1 MFKINCL
8 NKISANGLRV
18 LTNKYDITD
27 DINEADAVLV
37 RSAVM
42 HEMEL
47 PESVVA
53 VARAGAGVNNIPLDK
68 YAEKGVVVF
77 NTPGANANAVKEIV
91 LSALLLASRDL
102 IGGNEWVRNNASD
115 VNIAKTAEKAKSQ
128 FAGTEIKGKII
139 AVIGLGA
146 IGVLVA
152 NACLNLGMSV
162 IGYDPYL
169 SQINALNLDRHV
181 TYTSNLEEAII
192 SADFVTIHV
201 PAMDATKKMINKNV
215 ISKMKKG
222 SVLLNFSRDVIVDEE
237 ALKVALENGDV
248 RKYVSDFAN
257 PFSVNMPNT
266 IIFPHLGASTEEAED
281 NCAAMACEE
290 VMDYIENGNIK
301 NSVNYPA
308 CDAGI
313 CKTEGRISVIHKNVA
328 GVINKISDT
337 FAQKNINIANMVS
350 KAKGDYAYMVLD
362 IDAVAQKEIIDQ
374 LTTIDGVV
382 RARIVK

>member
-1 MFKINCL
+1 MKINCL
-8 NKISANGLRV
+8 NKISPIGLKT
-18 LTNKYDITD
+18 LKSNYEITE
-27 DINEADAVLV
+27 DINSADAILV

-42 HEMEL
+42 HDMEL
-47 PESVVA
+47 PKSVLA

-91 LSALLLASRDL
+91 IAALLLASRDI
-102 IGGNEWVRNNASD
+102 IGGAEWIKENASD
-115 VNIAKTAEKAKSQ
+115 ENIAKTAEKAKAQ
-128 FAGTEIKGKII
+128 FAGTEIKGKTI

-152 NACLNLGMSV
+152 NACLNLGMIV

-169 SQINALNLDRHV
+169 SQMNALNLDRHV

-192 SADFVTIHV
+192 GADFITIHV
-201 PAMDATKKMINKNV
+201 PAMDATKKMINTN
-215 ISKMKKG
+215 IINKMKNNA
-222 SVLLNFSRDVIVDEE
+222 VLLNFSRDVIVDEE
-237 ALKVALENGDV
+237 ALKKALENGEI

-257 PFSVNMPNT
+257 PFSVTMPNT
-266 IIFPHLGASTEEAED
+266 IILPHLGASTEEAED

-290 VMDYIENGNIK
+290 IMDYIENGNIK

-308 CDAGI
+308 CDAGV
-313 CKTEGRISVIHKNVA
+313 CKSEGRISVIHKNVA
-328 GVINKISDT
+328 GVINKISDA

-350 KAKGDYAYMVLD
+350 KAKGDYAYMLLD
-362 IDAVAQKEIIDQ
+362 IDATAKDEFVSELEK
-374 LTTIDGVV
+374 IDGVV

>member
-8 NKISANGLRV
+8 NKISPNGLRV
-18 LTNKYDITD
+18 LTNNYDITD
-27 DINEADAVLV
+27 DINEADAILV

-47 PESVVA
+47 PKSVVA

-102 IGGNEWVRNNASD
+102 IGGNEWVRENASD
-115 VNIAKTAEKAKSQ
+115 ENIAKTAEKAKSQ

-201 PAMDATKKMINKNV
+201 PAMDATKKMINKNI
-215 ISKMKKG
+215 ISKMKQG

-257 PFSVNMPNT
+257 PLSVNMPNT
-266 IIFPHLGASTEEAED
+266 IILPHLGASTEEAED

-308 CDAGI
+308 CDAGV
-313 CKTEGRISVIHKNVA
+313 CKNEGRISVIHKNVA
-328 GVINKISDT
+328 GVINKISDA

-350 KAKGDYAYMVLD
+350 KAKGDYAYMILD
-362 IDAVAQKEIIDQ
+362 IDSASKAEFVNELEAVE
-374 LTTIDGVV
+374 GVV

>member
-1 MFKINCL
+1 MFRINCL

-102 IGGNEWVRNNASD
+102 IGGNEWVRENASD
-115 VNIAKTAEKAKSQ
+115 GNIAKTAEKAKSQ

-169 SQINALNLDRHV
+169 SQINALHLDRHV

-201 PAMDATKKMINKNV
+201 PAMDATKKMINKSI
-215 ISKMKKG
+215 ISKMKQG

-237 ALKVALENGDV
+237 ALKVALENGDI

-257 PFSVNMPNT
+257 PLSVTMQNT
-266 IIFPHLGASTEEAED
+266 IVFPHLGASTEEAED

-313 CKTEGRISVIHKNVA
+313 CKTEGRIAVIHKNVA

-362 IDAVAQKEIIDQ
+362 IDAVAQKEIINQ
-374 LTTIDGVV
+374 LTAIDGVV

>member
-1 MFKINCL
+1 MKVNCL
-8 NKISANGLRV
+8 NKISKVGLST
-18 LTNKYDITD
+18 LSSKYEITE
-27 DINEADAVLV
+27 DINEADAILV

-47 PESVVA
+47 PKSVLA

-68 YAEKGVVVF
+68 YAEEGVVVF

-91 LSALLLASRDL
+91 LSALLIASRDI
-102 IGGNEWVRNNASD
+102 IGGNEWIKENASD
-115 VNIAKTAEKAKSQ
+115 PNIAKTAEKAKAQ
-128 FAGTEIKGKII
+128 FAGTEIKGKTI

-152 NACLNLGMSV
+152 NACLNLGMIV

-169 SQINALNLDRHV
+169 SQINALHLDRHV

-192 SADFVTIHV
+192 SADYVTIHV
-201 PAMDATKKMINKNV
+201 PAMDATKKMINKSI
-215 ISKMKKG
+215 ISKMKEG

-237 ALKVALENGDV
+237 ALKPALESGEI

-257 PFSVNMPNT
+257 PFSVTLPNT
-266 IIFPHLGASTEEAED
+266 IILPHLGASTEEAED
-281 NCAAMACEE
+281 NCAVMACQEI
-290 VMDYIENGNIK
+290 MDYIENGNIT

-313 CKTEGRISVIHKNVA
+313 CKSEGRISVIHKNVA

-350 KAKGDYAYMVLD
+350 KAKGDYAYMLLD
-362 IDAVAQKEIIDQ
+362 IDSKSNNEIIDE
-374 LTTIDGVV
+374 LNKIDGVV
-382 RARIVK
+382 RARIIK

>member
-1 MFKINCL
+1 MKINCL
-8 NKISANGLRV
+8 NKISKVGLAT
-18 LTNKYDITD
+18 LTKDYEITE
-27 DINEADAVLV
+27 DINEADAILV

-47 PESVVA
+47 PASVLA

-77 NTPGANANAVKEIV
+77 NTPGANANGVKEIV
-91 LSALLLASRDL
+91 VAALLLASRDI
-102 IGGNEWVRNNASD
+102 IGGAEWIKANKD
-115 VNIAKTAEKAKSQ
+115 DENIAKTAEKAKSQ
-128 FAGTEIKGKII
+128 FAGTEIKGKTI

-181 TYTSNLEEAII
+181 TYTADLEEAI
-192 SADFVTIHV
+192 SKADFITIHV
-201 PAMDATKKMINKNV
+201 PAMDATKKMINANI
-215 ISKMKKG
+215 ISKMKNG
-222 SVLLNFSRDVIVDEE
+222 AVLLNFSRDVIVDEQ
-237 ALKVALENGDV
+237 ALKPALESGAV

-257 PFSVNMPNT
+257 PFSVTMPNT
-266 IIFPHLGASTEEAED
+266 IILPHLGASTEEAED

-290 VMDYIENGNIK
+290 IMDYIENGNIR

-308 CDAGI
+308 CDGGI
-313 CKTEGRISVIHKNVA
+313 CKTAGRISVIHKNVA
-328 GVINKISDT
+328 GLINKLSDV
-337 FAQKNINIANMVS
+337 FAQKNINIFNMVS
-350 KAKGDYAYMVLD
+350 KSKGDYAYMLLD
-362 IDAVAQKEIIDQ
+362 IDAPTEEKFANE
-374 LTTIDGVV
+374 LAAIDGVV
-382 RARIVK
+382 RVRIIK

>member
-27 DINEADAVLV
+27 DINEANAVLV

-68 YAEKGVVVF
+68 YAEKGIVVF

-169 SQINALNLDRHV
+169 SQINALHLDRHV

-257 PFSVNMPNT
+257 PLSVNMPNT
-266 IIFPHLGASTEEAED
+266 IVLPHLGASTEEAED

-290 VMDYIENGNIK
+290 IMDYIENGNIK

-308 CDAGI
+308 CDAGV

-362 IDAVAQKEIIDQ
+362 IDAAAKDEIIKQ
-374 LTTIDGVV
+374 LTAIDGVV
-382 RARIVK
+382 RARIIK

>member
-1 MFKINCL
+1 
-8 NKISANGLRV
+8 
-18 LTNKYDITD
+18 
-27 DINEADAVLV
+27 
-37 RSAVM
+37 
-42 HEMEL
+42 MEL
-47 PESVVA
+47 PKSVVA

-102 IGGNEWVRNNASD
+102 IGGNEWVRENASD
-115 VNIAKTAEKAKSQ
+115 ENIAKTAENAKAQ

-169 SQINALNLDRHV
+169 SQINALHLDRHV

-201 PAMDATKKMINKNV
+201 PAMDATKKMINKNI
-215 ISKMKKG
+215 ISKMKQG

-237 ALKVALENGDV
+237 YLKVALENGEV

-257 PFSVNMPNT
+257 PLSVTMPNT
-266 IIFPHLGASTEEAED
+266 IILPHLGASTEEAED

-290 VMDYIENGNIK
+290 IMDYIENGNIK

-308 CDAGI
+308 CDAGV
-313 CKTEGRISVIHKNVA
+313 CKTEGRIAVIHKNIA
-328 GVINKISDT
+328 GVINKISDL

-362 IDAVAQKEIIDQ
+362 IDASAKAEFVGELEAV
-374 LTTIDGVV
+374 DGVV

>member
-8 NKISANGLRV
+8 NKISPNGLRV
-18 LTNKYDITD
+18 LTNKYDITE
-27 DINEADAVLV
+27 DINEADAILV

-68 YAEKGVVVF
+68 FAEKGIVVF

-102 IGGNEWVRNNASD
+102 IGGNEWVRENAGD
-115 VNIAKTAEKAKSQ
+115 ENIAKTAEKAKSQ

-201 PAMDATKKMINKNV
+201 PAMDATKKMINKSI
-215 ISKMKKG
+215 ISKMKQG

-257 PFSVNMPNT
+257 PFSVTMPNT
-266 IIFPHLGASTEEAED
+266 IILPHLGASTEEAED

-308 CDAGI
+308 CDAGV
-313 CKTEGRISVIHKNVA
+313 CKNDGRISVIHKNVA

-362 IDAVAQKEIIDQ
+362 IDAKSNPEIIAELDA
-374 LTTIDGVV
+374 IDGVV

>member
-1 MFKINCL
+1 MYKINCL
-8 NKISANGLRV
+8 NKISANGIRV

-27 DINEADAVLV
+27 DINEADAILV

-42 HEMEL
+42 HDMEL

-68 YAEKGVVVF
+68 FAEKGVVVF

-102 IGGNEWVRNNASD
+102 IGGNEWVRENASD
-115 VNIAKTAEKAKSQ
+115 ENIAKTAEKAKAQ

-169 SQINALNLDRHV
+169 SQINALHLDRHV

-201 PAMDATKKMINKNV
+201 PAMDATKKMINKNI
-215 ISKMKKG
+215 ISKMKQG

-237 ALKVALENGDV
+237 ALKAALESGDV

-257 PFSVNMPNT
+257 PFSVTMPNT
-266 IIFPHLGASTEEAED
+266 ILLPHLGASTEEAED

-290 VMDYIENGNIK
+290 IMDYIENGNIK

-313 CKTEGRISVIHKNVA
+313 CKSEGRIAVIHKNVA

-350 KAKGDYAYMVLD
+350 KAKGDYAYMLLD
-362 IDAVAQKEIIDQ
+362 IDATSNDSIIAE
-374 LTTIDGVV
+374 LNKIDGVV
-382 RARIVK
+382 RARIIK

>member
-8 NKISANGLRV
+8 NKISPNGLRV
-18 LTNKYDITD
+18 LTNKYDITE
-27 DINEADAVLV
+27 DINEADAILV

-68 YAEKGVVVF
+68 FAEKGIVVF

-102 IGGNEWVRNNASD
+102 IGGNEWVRENASD
-115 VNIAKTAEKAKSQ
+115 ENIAKTAEKAKSQ

-201 PAMDATKKMINKNV
+201 PAMDATKKMINKSI
-215 ISKMKKG
+215 ISKMKQG

-266 IIFPHLGASTEEAED
+266 IILPHLGASTEEAED

-308 CDAGI
+308 CDAGV
-313 CKTEGRISVIHKNVA
+313 CKNDGRISVIHKNVA

-362 IDAVAQKEIIDQ
+362 IDAKSNPEIIAELDA
-374 LTTIDGVV
+374 IDGVV

>member
-1 MFKINCL
+1 MKINCL
-8 NKISANGLRV
+8 NKISPIGLKT
-18 LTNKYDITD
+18 LSNKYEITE
-27 DINEADAVLV
+27 DINSADAILV

-42 HEMEL
+42 HDMEL
-47 PESVVA
+47 APSVLA

-68 YAEKGVVVF
+68 FAEKGVVVF
-77 NTPGANANAVKEIV
+77 NTPGANANGVKEIV
-91 LSALLLASRDL
+91 IAALLLASRDI
-102 IGGNEWVRNNASD
+102 IGGNEWIKANAND
-115 VNIAKTAEKAKSQ
+115 ENIAKTAEKAKAQ
-128 FAGTEIKGKII
+128 FAGTEIKGKTI

-192 SADFVTIHV
+192 SADFITIHV
-201 PAMDATKKMINKNV
+201 PAMDATKNMINAG
-215 ISKMKKG
+215 IIGKMKKG
-222 SVLLNFSRDVIVDEE
+222 AILLNFSRDVIVDEE
-237 ALKVALENGDV
+237 ALKPALENGDV

-257 PFSVNMPNT
+257 PFSVTLPNT
-266 IIFPHLGASTEEAED
+266 IILPHLGASTEESED
-281 NCAAMACEE
+281 NCAVMACEE
-290 VMDYIENGNIK
+290 IMDYIENGNIR

-308 CDAGI
+308 CDAGV
-313 CKTEGRISVIHKNVA
+313 CKAAGRISVIHKNVA
-328 GVINKISDT
+328 GVINKISDA

-350 KAKGDYAYMVLD
+350 KAKGDYAYMLLD
-362 IDAVAQKEIIDQ
+362 IDSASNEGIIKE
-374 LTTIDGVV
+374 LTALDGVV

>member
-1 MFKINCL
+1 MYKINCL
-8 NKISANGLRV
+8 NKISPVGLKT
-18 LTNKYDITD
+18 LTTKYETTE
-27 DINEADAVLV
+27 DINSADAILV

-42 HEMEL
+42 HDMEL
-47 PESVVA
+47 APSVLA

-91 LSALLLASRDL
+91 ISALLIASRDI
-102 IGGNEWVRNNASD
+102 IGGNEWIRQNATD
-115 VNIAKTAEKAKSQ
+115 ENIAKTAEKAKAQ
-128 FAGTEIKGKII
+128 FAGTEIKGKTI

-152 NACLNLGMSV
+152 NACLNLGMLV

-169 SQINALNLDRHV
+169 SQMNALNLDRHV

-201 PAMDATKKMINKNV
+201 PAMDATKKMINKNI
-215 ISKMKKG
+215 ISKMKQG

-237 ALKVALENGDV
+237 ALKPALESGDV

-257 PFSVNMPNT
+257 PFSVTLPNT
-266 IIFPHLGASTEEAED
+266 IILPHLGASTEEAED

-290 VMDYIENGNIK
+290 IMDYIENGNIK

-328 GVINKISDT
+328 GVINKISDA

-362 IDAVAQKEIIDQ
+362 IDSKSNQTYVDE
-374 LTTIDGVV
+374 LTKIDGVV
-382 RARIVK
+382 RARVIK

>member
-1 MFKINCL
+1 MKINCL
-8 NKISANGLRV
+8 NKISKVGLAT
-18 LTNKYDITD
+18 LTKDYEITE
-27 DINEADAVLV
+27 DINEADAILV

-47 PESVVA
+47 PKSVLA

-77 NTPGANANAVKEIV
+77 NTPGANANGVKEIV
-91 LSALLLASRDL
+91 VAALLLASRDI
-102 IGGNEWVRNNASD
+102 IGGAEWIKANKD
-115 VNIAKTAEKAKSQ
+115 DENIAKTAEKAKSQ
-128 FAGTEIKGKII
+128 FAGTEIKGKTI

-181 TYTSNLEEAII
+181 TYTADLEEAI
-192 SADFVTIHV
+192 SKADFITIHV
-201 PAMDATKKMINKNV
+201 PAMDATKKMINANI
-215 ISKMKKG
+215 ISKMKNG
-222 SVLLNFSRDVIVDEE
+222 AVLLNFSRDVIVDEQ
-237 ALKVALENGDV
+237 ALKPALESGAV

-257 PFSVNMPNT
+257 PFSVTMPNT
-266 IIFPHLGASTEEAED
+266 IILPHLGASTEEAED

-290 VMDYIENGNIK
+290 IMDYIENGNIR

-308 CDAGI
+308 CDGGI
-313 CKTEGRISVIHKNVA
+313 CKTAGRISVIHKNVA
-328 GVINKISDT
+328 GLINKLSDV
-337 FAQKNINIANMVS
+337 FAQKNINIFNMVS
-350 KAKGDYAYMVLD
+350 KSKGDYAYMLLD
-362 IDAVAQKEIIDQ
+362 IDAPTEEKFANE
-374 LTTIDGVV
+374 LAAIDGVV
-382 RARIVK
+382 RVRIIK

>member
-8 NKISANGLRV
+8 NKISPNGLRV

-27 DINEADAVLV
+27 NINEADAILV

-102 IGGNEWVRNNASD
+102 IGGNEWVRENASD
-115 VNIAKTAEKAKSQ
+115 ENIAKTAEKAKSQ

-201 PAMDATKKMINKNV
+201 PAMDATKKMINKSI
-215 ISKMKKG
+215 ISKMKQG

-237 ALKVALENGDV
+237 ALKVALENGDI

-257 PFSVNMPNT
+257 PLSVNMPNT
-266 IIFPHLGASTEEAED
+266 IILPHLGASTEEAED

-308 CDAGI
+308 CDAGV
-313 CKTEGRISVIHKNVA
+313 CKNDGRISVIHKNVA

-362 IDAVAQKEIIDQ
+362 IDAKSNPEIIAELDA
-374 LTTIDGVV
+374 IDGVV

>member
-27 DINEADAVLV
+27 NINEADAILV

-102 IGGNEWVRNNASD
+102 IGGNEWVRENASD
-115 VNIAKTAEKAKSQ
+115 ENIAKTAEKAKSQ

-201 PAMDATKKMINKNV
+201 PAMDTTKKMINKNI
-215 ISKMKKG
+215 ISKMKQG

-266 IIFPHLGASTEEAED
+266 IILPHLGASTEEAED

-308 CDAGI
+308 CDAGV
-313 CKTEGRISVIHKNVA
+313 CKNDGRISVIHKNVA

-362 IDAVAQKEIIDQ
+362 IDAKSNPEIIAELDA
-374 LTTIDGVV
+374 IDGVV

>member
-1 MFKINCL
+1 MIKVNCL
-8 NKISANGLRV
+8 NKISPVGLKT
-18 LTNKYDITD
+18 LTSKYEITE
-27 DINEADAVLV
+27 DINSADAILV

-42 HEMEL
+42 HDMEL
-47 PESVVA
+47 APSVLA

-91 LSALLLASRDL
+91 ISALLLASRDI
-102 IGGNEWVRNNASD
+102 IGGNEWIRENAND
-115 VNIAKTAEKAKSQ
+115 ENIAKTAEKAKAQ
-128 FAGTEIKGKII
+128 FAGTEIKGKTV

-152 NACLNLGMSV
+152 NACLHLGMIV

-169 SQINALNLDRHV
+169 SQMNALNLDRHV

-192 SADFVTIHV
+192 GADFITIHV
-201 PAMDATKKMINKNV
+201 PAMDATKKMINTN
-215 ISKMKKG
+215 IINKMKPNA
-222 SVLLNFSRDVIVDEE
+222 VLLNFSRDVIVDEE
-237 ALKVALENGDV
+237 ALKKALENGEV

-257 PFSVNMPNT
+257 PLSVTMPNT
-266 IIFPHLGASTEEAED
+266 IILPHLGASTEEAED

-290 VMDYIENGNIK
+290 IMDYIENGNIK

-313 CKTEGRISVIHKNVA
+313 CKAEGRISVIHKNVA
-328 GVINKISDT
+328 GVINKISDA
-337 FAQKNINIANMVS
+337 FAQKNINICNMVS
-350 KAKGDYAYMVLD
+350 KAKGDYAYMLLD
-362 IDAVAQKEIIDQ
+362 IDSASKEEFVNE
-374 LTTIDGVV
+374 LSSLDGVV
-382 RARIVK
+382 RARIIK

>member
-8 NKISANGLRV
+8 NKISPNGLRV
-18 LTNKYDITD
+18 LTNKYDITEN
-27 DINEADAVLV
+27 INEADAILV

-102 IGGNEWVRNNASD
+102 IGGNEWVRENASD
-115 VNIAKTAEKAKSQ
+115 ENIAKTAEKAKSQ

-201 PAMDATKKMINKNV
+201 PATDATKKMINKSI
-215 ISKMKKG
+215 ISKMKQG

-237 ALKVALENGDV
+237 ALKVALENGDI

-257 PFSVNMPNT
+257 PLSVNMPNT
-266 IIFPHLGASTEEAED
+266 IILPHLGASTEEAED

-308 CDAGI
+308 CDAGV
-313 CKTEGRISVIHKNVA
+313 CKNDGRISVIHKNVA

-362 IDAVAQKEIIDQ
+362 IDAKSNPEIIAELDA
-374 LTTIDGVV
+374 IDGVV

>member
-1 MFKINCL
+1 MKINCL
-8 NKISANGLRV
+8 NKISPIGLKT
-18 LTNKYDITD
+18 LSNKYEITE
-27 DINEADAVLV
+27 DINSADAILV

-42 HEMEL
+42 HDMEL
-47 PESVVA
+47 APSVLA

-68 YAEKGVVVF
+68 FAEKGVVVF
-77 NTPGANANAVKEIV
+77 NTPGANANGVKEIV
-91 LSALLLASRDL
+91 IAALLLASRDI
-102 IGGNEWVRNNASD
+102 IGGNEWIKANAND
-115 VNIAKTAEKAKSQ
+115 ENIAKTAEKAKAQ
-128 FAGTEIKGKII
+128 FAGTEIKGKTI

-201 PAMDATKKMINKNV
+201 PAMDATKKMINANI
-215 ISKMKKG
+215 ISKMKQG
-222 SVLLNFSRDVIVDEE
+222 AILLNFSRDVIVDEE
-237 ALKVALENGDV
+237 ALKPALENGDV

-257 PFSVNMPNT
+257 PFSVTLPNT
-266 IIFPHLGASTEEAED
+266 IILPHLGASTEESED
-281 NCAAMACEE
+281 NCAVMACEE
-290 VMDYIENGNIK
+290 IMDYIENGNIR

-308 CDAGI
+308 CDAGV
-313 CKTEGRISVIHKNVA
+313 CKAAGRISVIHKNVA
-328 GVINKISDT
+328 GVINKISDA

-350 KAKGDYAYMVLD
+350 KAKGDYAYMLLD
-362 IDAVAQKEIIDQ
+362 IDSASNEGIIKE
-374 LTTIDGVV
+374 LTALDGVV